1 MRRSR
6 LAIIALAS
14 AALVGAGCGS
24 DDEQQQA
31 EEATTA
37 LTDTAGAVETAE
49 SLAESLEGELEEALT
64 RDLQEQNGSGITG
77 TVKLEPRGQESVR
90 VEIKLT
96 GGDESASYPAHVH
109 TGSCAN
115 LNPTPEYPL
124 ENVQN
129 NESTTTINASPVEL
143 FVGEYAVNVH
153 DATDPS
159 RYVACA
165 DIPSAQN

>member
-1 MRRSR
+1 MRRSQ
-6 LAIIALAS
+6 LAAIALAS

-153 DATDPS
+153 DAADPS